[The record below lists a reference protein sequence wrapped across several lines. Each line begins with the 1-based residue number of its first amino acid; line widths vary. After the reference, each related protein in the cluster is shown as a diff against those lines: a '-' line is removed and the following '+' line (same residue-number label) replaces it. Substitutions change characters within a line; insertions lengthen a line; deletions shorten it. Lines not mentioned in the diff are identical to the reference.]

1 VSDLGPRILVV
12 DDERD
17 SEWVYQLILEGQ
29 GYNVDA
35 YFDPIKALSEFKP
48 GYYDLILLDYRMEGL
63 NGLALIQKIRKL
75 DPFVKAI
82 LVTAW
87 QPQTIGRELQNWF
100 MKVLPK
106 PISEERLIEE
116 IRVAL
121 KQARTKYSHNG

>member
-63 NGLALIQKIRKL
+63 NGLALVQKIRKL